1 MPSNPSAD
9 KISHDPSADIISP
22 APSADPP
29 SNFFADSQDRYNA
42 WNTTQTTL
50 NERRHDE
57 SRPMSSYT
65 VPSGYASTIATQID
79 HPEYYPPKMNYN
91 RNSGNSCDT
100 KYTTSSEDQ
109 KEKDYNE
116 KDYSQDYQKEK
127 DYSHDWPELPEIK
140 DPARHLTGWELG
152 SQRFFF
158 AFTILAINVAIALMA
173 IFAHP
178 GLFVLIFMIFV
189 KSKDV
194 LSVLMIAGSKMY
206 HFVKNRIYP
215 KPEVSRK
222 WILSLIPTYSESEE
236 QIIKAIKALRHNDVD
251 PHIQVMCVIL
261 DGKHRDILTH
271 MTRVVKTW
279 KRPYVTTKS
288 KTITLQLYAGFIDDV
303 PIIVAE
309 KLTNAGKKDSL
320 VMCHDLFNSPR
331 ENMPVYT
338 QRLREEIWAEVLP
351 QLTAGHDDFTGFDMV
366 FCTDADSTV
375 CQGAVAKL
383 ANAISN
389 EPDAIAACGLVLV
402 ELEPG
407 YEWSIWNLYQQYQ
420 YTYGQFVR
428 RMAEGTIGKV
438 TCLPGCITMIAVR
451 PEMAGA
457 ITKYASPVTGLP
469 VIHHQVQYLGT
480 DRRLTYSM
488 LSQGKKM
495 RTIFVP
501 DAVSE
506 TVAPQ
511 SLLHYLSQRRR
522 WGSNAYFNNYFY
534 CFGNNM
540 WIITRIA
547 AAMELVRMTM
557 IYYRVVNTIL
567 FIKGLVEV
575 FNIFDVLPL
584 LIITQLPLLW
594 FIFSTIFL
602 EPELRKRGHKLFLGF
617 FLNKLFSPFIS
628 ITVFTRVIKNLGS
641 QVWGVSGVTASQP
654 PVVAAPVDLEA
665 QKPKEG

>member
-1 MPSNPSAD
+1 
-9 KISHDPSADIISP
+9 
-22 APSADPP
+22 
-29 SNFFADSQDRYNA
+29 
-42 WNTTQTTL
+42 
-50 NERRHDE
+50 
-57 SRPMSSYT
+57 
-65 VPSGYASTIATQID
+65 
-79 HPEYYPPKMNYN
+79 
-91 RNSGNSCDT
+91 
-100 KYTTSSEDQ
+100 
-109 KEKDYNE
+109 
-116 KDYSQDYQKEK
+116 
-127 DYSHDWPELPEIK
+127 WPELPEIK
-140 DPARHLTGWELG
+140 DPARHLTKWELG
-152 SQRFFF
+152 LQRFFF
-158 AFTILAINVAIALMA
+158 AFTILAINITVSLVAI
-173 IFAHP
+173 FTHP
-178 GLFVLIFMIFV
+178 GLFVLVFMIFV
-189 KSKDV
+189 KAKDV
-194 LSVLMIAGSKMY
+194 LSVFMIMGSKIY
-206 HFVKNRIYP
+206 LSIKNCIRP

-251 PHIQVMCVIL
+251 PHMQVMCVIL
-261 DGKHRDILTH
+261 DGKHRDILSH

-279 KRPYVTTKS
+279 TRPYVTTKS
-288 KTITLQLYAGFIDDV
+288 KKITLQLVAGFIDDV
-303 PIIVAE
+303 PIFVAE
-309 KLTNAGKKDSL
+309 KLQNSGKKDSL
-320 VMCHDLFNSPR
+320 VLCHDLFNSPR

-338 QRLREEIWAEVLP
+338 QNLREEIWAEILP
-351 QLTAGHDDFTGFDMV
+351 QLTAGLNFTGFDMV

-383 ANAISN
+383 ANALSN

-428 RMAEGTIGKV
+428 RMAEGAIGKV

-457 ITKYASPVTGLP
+457 ITKYAAPVTGLP

-488 LSQGKKM
+488 LSQSKKM

-547 AAMELVRMTM
+547 ALMELARMTM

-567 FIKGLVEV
+567 FIKGLVEI
-575 FNIFDVLPL
+575 FHIFDILPL

-628 ITVFTRVIKNLGS
+628 ITVFTRVMKNLGS
-641 QVWGVSGVTASQP
+641 QVWGVSGVTSSQP
-654 PVVAAPVDLEA
+654 AVST
-665 QKPKEG
+665 